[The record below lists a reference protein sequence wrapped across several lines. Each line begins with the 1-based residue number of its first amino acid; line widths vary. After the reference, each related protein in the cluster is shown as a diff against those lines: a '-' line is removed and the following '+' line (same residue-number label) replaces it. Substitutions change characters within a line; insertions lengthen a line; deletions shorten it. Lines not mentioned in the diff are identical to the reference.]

1 MRHKRRK
8 RFRVKRA
15 KLTRPTGVREFSQ
28 TPTPNLSLLVQKA
41 SRFHT
46 EQLSFTL
53 SKG

>member
-8 RFRVKRA
+8 KFRVKRA
-15 KLTRPTGVREFSQ
+15 KLTRPTGVQEFSQ
-28 TPTPNLSLLVQKA
+28 TPAPNLSLHVQKA
-41 SRFHT
+41 SRFHI